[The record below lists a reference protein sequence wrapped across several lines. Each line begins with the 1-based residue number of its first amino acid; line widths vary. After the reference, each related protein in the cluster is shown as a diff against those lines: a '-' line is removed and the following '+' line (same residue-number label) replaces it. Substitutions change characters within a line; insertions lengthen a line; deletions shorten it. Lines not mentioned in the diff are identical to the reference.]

1 MTQSRL
7 LRVVTKTILMKILEK
22 LQRGMGKTAAS
33 LASLVKIVLMSRRPT
48 RRSDDRKDT
57 IIIMGN
63 GPSLR
68 DAMERDMDVLKS
80 FPRMAVNLSAL
91 APEFG
96 ELRPDYYILAD
107 IAFFVKEKSGKV
119 PALWDTLAGV
129 SWPMTLFLPV
139 MARGMAEV
147 KRLPDNVVVKYYNL
161 TPAEGFGW
169 LMRPIYDLGL
179 AMPRPRN
186 VLIPAIMSAMR
197 EGFRRVALIG
207 ADHNWSKTLWVTE
220 RNCVVSVQPHFYKD
234 DDKELRRAEE
244 IFKNVR
250 IHEVYENYAIAFRSY
265 HNLKA
270 YTDCRGV
277 EVLNATPGSFI
288 DAFPRVSL
296 RDLKGQRVE

>member
-1 MTQSRL
+1 M
-7 LRVVTKTILMKILEK
+7 KTLEK
-22 LQRGMGKTAAS
+22 IQRGLGKSVAS

-48 RRSDDRKDT
+48 GRCRDRKDT

-68 DAMERDMDVLKS
+68 DAMEHDMDVLKAY
-80 FPRMAVNLSAL
+80 PRMAVNLSAL
-91 APEFG
+91 APEFR

-107 IAFFVKEKSGKV
+107 IAFFLKVKTGKV
-119 PALWDTLAGV
+119 PALWEALAGV
-129 SWPMTLFLPV
+129 DWPMTLFLPAA
-139 MARGMAEV
+139 ARGMAEV
-147 KRLPDNVVVKYYNL
+147 RRLPGNVTVKYYNL

-169 LMRPIYDLGL
+169 LMRPVYDMGL

-186 VLIPAIMSAMR
+186 VLIPSIMSAMR
-197 EGFRRVALIG
+197 EGFRRVVLIG

-244 IFKNVR
+244 IFRNVR
-250 IHEVYENYAIAFRSY
+250 IHDVYENYAIAFRSY

-270 YTDCRGV
+270 YTDRRGV

-288 DAFPRVSL
+288 DAFPRTTL
-296 RDLKGQRVE
+296 RHLKDEN